1 MRQLSFSNKHW
12 KSQHRALQSTMSQ
25 HEVLLGE
32 LQMYS
37 DSLREWGEKLREED
51 VCSKI
56 MSVSE
61 NKDDMLKRYNMCK
74 SLNLMEQEFQT
85 QLMKHAGA
93 LLKLMNKLQDMVHCS
108 QDLREVIEKAATPD
122 ILFCEKV
129 KKPFPVQH
137 DNSIHLG
144 NEKPPAPKKLKK
156 SMKKTIKLNTDCNID
171 ESTIMPPNL

>member
-1 MRQLSFSNKHW
+1 
-12 KSQHRALQSTMSQ
+12 MSQ

-108 QDLREVIEKAATPD
+108 QDLREVIEKSPD

-137 DNSIHLG
+137 TSR
-144 NEKPPAPKKLKK
+144 K
-156 SMKKTIKLNTDCNID
+156 
-171 ESTIMPPNL
+171 

>member
-1 MRQLSFSNKHW
+1 
-12 KSQHRALQSTMSQ
+12 MSQ

-56 MSVSE
+56 MSVPE

-108 QDLREVIEKAATPD
+108 QDLREVIEKVATPD

-129 KKPFPVQH
+129 KKPFLVQN
-137 DNSIHLG
+137 DNGIHLG
-144 NEKPPAPKKLKK
+144 NVSTTEKTPAPKKLKK
-156 SMKKTIKLNTDCNID
+156 SMKKTMKLNTDCNID

>member
-1 MRQLSFSNKHW
+1 
-12 KSQHRALQSTMSQ
+12 
-25 HEVLLGE
+25 
-32 LQMYS
+32 
-37 DSLREWGEKLREED
+37 
-51 VCSKI
+51 
-56 MSVSE
+56 
-61 NKDDMLKRYNMCK
+61 
-74 SLNLMEQEFQT
+74 
-85 QLMKHAGA
+85 MKHAGA

-122 ILFCEKV
+122 ILSCEKV

-137 DNSIHLG
+137 DNSIYLG

>member
-1 MRQLSFSNKHW
+1 
-12 KSQHRALQSTMSQ
+12 MSQ

-61 NKDDMLKRYNMCK
+61 NKDEMLKRYNMCK

-93 LLKLMNKLQDMVHCS
+93 LLKLMNKLQDMVHCCD
-108 QDLREVIEKAATPD
+108 DLKEVIDKSPD
-122 ILFCEKV
+122 ILYCEKV
-129 KKPFPVQH
+129 KKTWRPLEEPTTDAEMQTPVKQ
-137 DNSIHLG
+137 
-144 NEKPPAPKKLKK
+144 EAPPTKKLKK
-156 SMKKTIKLNTDCNID
+156 SVKKPAKLNIECNVNECKVI
-171 ESTIMPPNL
+171 PPV

>member
-1 MRQLSFSNKHW
+1 
-12 KSQHRALQSTMSQ
+12 MSQ

-37 DSLREWGEKLREED
+37 DSLREWGEKLREVD

-74 SLNLMEQEFQT
+74 SLNLMEQDFQT

-108 QDLREVIEKAATPD
+108 EDLREVIEKAATPD
-122 ILFCEKV
+122 LLKV
-129 KKPFPVQH
+129 KKPAATP
-137 DNSIHLG
+137 
-144 NEKPPAPKKLKK
+144 EKKTEVSRPYFTIDDVKPQITGTTFGGATFDTPPAPKKLKK
-156 SMKKTIKLNTDCNID
+156 SIKNLLNLILTVILMRV
-171 ESTIMPPNL
+171 E

>member
-1 MRQLSFSNKHW
+1 
-12 KSQHRALQSTMSQ
+12 MSQ

-32 LQMYS
+32 LQMNS
-37 DSLREWGEKLREED
+37 DSLREWGKKLREED
-51 VCSKI
+51 FCSKI

-122 ILFCEKV
+122 ILYCEKV
-129 KKPFPVQH
+129 KKPAGGFPVQ
-137 DNSIHLG
+137 NEG
-144 NEKPPAPKKLKK
+144 NASTPDKPPAPKKLKK
-156 SMKKTIKLNTDCNID
+156 SVKKPIKLNTDCNID
-171 ESTIMPPNL
+171 ESRIMPPNL

>member
-1 MRQLSFSNKHW
+1 
-12 KSQHRALQSTMSQ
+12 MSQ

-61 NKDDMLKRYNMCK
+61 NKDEMLKRYNMCK
-74 SLNLMEQEFQT
+74 SLNMMEQAFQS

-122 ILFCEKV
+122 ILYCEKV
-129 KKPFPVQH
+129 KKTWHPLETDEPTTEKVKKTDAETQTP
-137 DNSIHLG
+137 D
-144 NEKPPAPKKLKK
+144 KPPAPKKLKK
-156 SMKKTIKLNTDCNID
+156 SMKKPVKLNTDFNND
-171 ESTIMPPNL
+171 ESTIIPPLI

>member
-1 MRQLSFSNKHW
+1 
-12 KSQHRALQSTMSQ
+12 
-25 HEVLLGE
+25 
-32 LQMYS
+32 
-37 DSLREWGEKLREED
+37 
-51 VCSKI
+51 
-56 MSVSE
+56 
-61 NKDDMLKRYNMCK
+61 MCK

-129 KKPFPVQH
+129 KKPAGGFPVQ
-137 DNSIHLG
+137 NEG
-144 NEKPPAPKKLKK
+144 TPEKPPANKKLKK

>member
-1 MRQLSFSNKHW
+1 
-12 KSQHRALQSTMSQ
+12 MSQ

-108 QDLREVIEKAATPD
+108 QDLREVIEKSPD

-129 KKPFPVQH
+129 KKPFH
-137 DNSIHLG
+137 TDNSLHLG

>member
-1 MRQLSFSNKHW
+1 
-12 KSQHRALQSTMSQ
+12 
-25 HEVLLGE
+25 
-32 LQMYS
+32 MYS

-56 MSVSE
+56 MSVFE

-74 SLNLMEQEFQT
+74 SLNLMEQEFQS

-122 ILFCEKV
+122 ILYCEKV
-129 KKPFPVQH
+129 KKTWRPLETDEPTTEKVKKTDAETQTPVKQ
-137 DNSIHLG
+137 DA
-144 NEKPPAPKKLKK
+144 PPAKKLKK
-156 SMKKTIKLNTDCNID
+156 SMKKTIKLNTDFNND
-171 ESTIMPPNL
+171 ESTIIPPLI

>member
-1 MRQLSFSNKHW
+1 
-12 KSQHRALQSTMSQ
+12 MSQ

-122 ILFCEKV
+122 ILFCEK
-129 KKPFPVQH
+129 
-137 DNSIHLG
+137 I
-144 NEKPPAPKKLKK
+144 
-156 SMKKTIKLNTDCNID
+156 KKTV
-171 ESTIMPPNL
+171 SGPA

>member
-1 MRQLSFSNKHW
+1 
-12 KSQHRALQSTMSQ
+12 MSQ

-93 LLKLMNKLQDMVHCS
+93 LLETDEQTTGHGTLQPGPERSD
-108 QDLREVIEKAATPD
+108 
-122 ILFCEKV
+122 
-129 KKPFPVQH
+129 
-137 DNSIHLG
+137 
-144 NEKPPAPKKLKK
+144 
-156 SMKKTIKLNTDCNID
+156 
-171 ESTIMPPNL
+171 

>member
-51 VCSKI
+51 VCSKK

-108 QDLREVIEKAATPD
+108 QDLREVIEKAAT
-122 ILFCEKV
+122 LTYCSV
-129 KKPFPVQH
+129 R
-137 DNSIHLG
+137 
-144 NEKPPAPKKLKK
+144 K
-156 SMKKTIKLNTDCNID
+156 SKNRFRSSMITAYI
-171 ESTIMPPNL
+171 

>member
-1 MRQLSFSNKHW
+1 
-12 KSQHRALQSTMSQ
+12 MSQ

-56 MSVSE
+56 MSETE
-61 NKDDMLKRYNMCK
+61 NKDEMLKRYNMCK

-93 LLKLMNKLQDMVHCS
+93 LLRLMNKLQDMVHCS
-108 QDLREVIEKAATPD
+108 EDLREVLEKAASPD
-122 ILFCEKV
+122 ILYCEKV
-129 KKPFPVQH
+129 EKPAGGFPVE
-137 DNSIHLG
+137 DASTPV
-144 NEKPPAPKKLKK
+144 KPPAPKKPKK
-156 SMKKTIKLNTDCNID
+156 SIKKNIKLNTDCNND
-171 ESTIMPPNL
+171 VPIM

>member
-12 KSQHRALQSTMSQ
+12 KSQHPALQSTMSQ

-51 VCSKI
+51 DCSKI

-122 ILFCEKV
+122 ILYCEKV
-129 KKPFPVQH
+129 KKPFPVQN
-137 DNSIHLG
+137 DASTPD
-144 NEKPPAPKKLKK
+144 KPPAPKKLKK

>member
-1 MRQLSFSNKHW
+1 
-12 KSQHRALQSTMSQ
+12 
-25 HEVLLGE
+25 
-32 LQMYS
+32 
-37 DSLREWGEKLREED
+37 
-51 VCSKI
+51 
-56 MSVSE
+56 
-61 NKDDMLKRYNMCK
+61 MCK

-122 ILFCEKV
+122 ILYCEKV
-129 KKPFPVQH
+129 KKPFPVQN
-137 DNSIHLG
+137 DASTPD
-144 NEKPPAPKKLKK
+144 KPPAPKKLKK

>member
-1 MRQLSFSNKHW
+1 
-12 KSQHRALQSTMSQ
+12 MSQ
-25 HEVLLGE
+25 QEVLLGE

-37 DSLREWGEKLREED
+37 DSLREWGKKLREED

-74 SLNLMEQEFQT
+74 SLNLMEFQT

-93 LLKLMNKLQDMVHCS
+93 LLKQMNKLQDMVHCS

-122 ILFCEKV
+122 ILYCEKV
-129 KKPFPVQH
+129 KKPAGGFPVQSEEKNGGSFTVH
-137 DNSIHLG
+137 DIRHTF
-144 NEKPPAPKKLKK
+144 EDKPPAPKKLKK

>member
-1 MRQLSFSNKHW
+1 
-12 KSQHRALQSTMSQ
+12 MSQ

-37 DSLREWGEKLREED
+37 DSLREWGKKLRKED

-93 LLKLMNKLQDMVHCS
+93 LWKLMNKLQDMVHCS
-108 QDLREVIEKAATPD
+108 QDLREVIEKVATPD
-122 ILFCEKV
+122 ILYCEKV
-129 KKPFPVQH
+129 KKPAGGFPVQ
-137 DNSIHLG
+137 
-144 NEKPPAPKKLKK
+144 NEGTPDKPPAPKKLKK
-156 SMKKTIKLNTDCNID
+156 SIKKPIKLNTDCNID
-171 ESTIMPPNL
+171 ESRIMSPNL